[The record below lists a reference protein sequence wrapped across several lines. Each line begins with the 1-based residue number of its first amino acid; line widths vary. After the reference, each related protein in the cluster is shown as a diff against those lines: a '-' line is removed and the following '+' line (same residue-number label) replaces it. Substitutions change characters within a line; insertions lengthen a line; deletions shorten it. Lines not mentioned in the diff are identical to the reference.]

1 MDGIINVYKE
11 KGYTSH
17 DVVARLRGIC
27 RERHIGHTGTLDP
40 AATGVLPICLGWAT
54 KVCDML
60 TDRTK
65 EYETVLLLGLDTDSE
80 DATGTLINKY
90 DVSSIT
96 DDMIRAAVGSMVGVI
111 EQVPP
116 MLSAKRVQGQRLYD
130 LARQGI
136 ETERKSKQ
144 ITVNKIEI
152 ISEISRQRLSDIK
165 EFNAFPDTALYTY
178 PDNLGDEDG
187 HWHWENDGIFT
198 EKNMD
203 LQVIRLALR
212 INCEKGTYI
221 RTICSD
227 IGKRLGCGGCME
239 RLLRTRVGEF
249 GIDGSIRIEELERIF
264 SGYFSERDTSENQTN
279 DTMPDIILSPDKC
292 FMQYK
297 SYNTKEKHD
306 QVLHNGN
313 LLHFRHFQEYITE
326 PEQIVRVYDS
336 KGHFCGVYEW
346 NAERKL
352 FKPLKMFTGKN

>member
-11 KGYTSH
+11 KGYSSH

-27 RERHIGHTGTLDP
+27 KERHIGHTGTLDP

-60 TDRTK
+60 TDRSK
-65 EYETVLLLGLDTDSE
+65 VYETVVLLGVETNSE
-80 DATGTLINKY
+80 DATGSLIAAK
-90 DVSSIT
+90 DVSNIT
-96 DDMIRAAVGSMVGVI
+96 DEMIYEAINSMVGEI

-136 ETERKSKQ
+136 ETERKAKL
-144 ITVNKIEI
+144 ITVNSIEV
-152 ISEISRQRLSDIK
+152 ISEIKRQSLNEIKDFKVFEDSD
-165 EFNAFPDTALYTY
+165 LYKY

-187 HWHWENDGIFT
+187 HWHWENEGIFT
-198 EKNMD
+198 EDNQK

-212 INCEKGTYI
+212 ISCEKGTYI

-227 IGKRLGCGGCME
+227 IGKKLGCGGCME

-249 GIDGSIRIEELERIF
+249 GIEGSLRIEELERRF
-264 SGYFSERDTSENQTN
+264 SKYFENNDMSELS
-279 DTMPDIILSPDKC
+279 DILLSPDKC

-313 LLHFRHFQEYITE
+313 LLHFRHFQEYINE

-336 KGHFCGVYEW
+336 TGHFCGVYEW
-346 NAERKL
+346 NEERKL
-352 FKPLKMFTGKN
+352 YRPLKMFCGKN